1 MIPAYRIIHKGCNAM
16 AVTNSSD
23 GQLMFTPASVVDL
36 LLQIDEL
43 KDKTIIIAETPDG
56 QLQLTVGDSIYM
68 IDDDSSESIEVED
81 EVVDII
87 EETNSNAFEELEDGL
102 EVTEEPI
109 EGGIIKDAVKS
120 LLLGGMI
127 KFAKKHLLN

>member
-1 MIPAYRIIHKGCNAM
+1 MGNRNN
-16 AVTNSSD
+16 TE
-23 GQLMFTPASVVDL
+23 GQLMFTSAAVVDL

-56 QLQLTVGDSIYM
+56 QLQLTIGDSIYM
-68 IDDDSSESIEVED
+68 IDDDSSETVEVED
-81 EVVDII
+81 EVVDVI
-87 EETNSNAFEELEDGL
+87 EETNSDAFVEIEEELEIS
-102 EVTEEPI
+102 EEPI
-109 EGGIIKDAVKS
+109 EGGMIKDAVKS

>member
-1 MIPAYRIIHKGCNAM
+1 MEIKN
-16 AVTNSSD
+16 NSD

-43 KDKTIIIAETPDG
+43 KNKTIIIAETPDG
-56 QLQLTVGDSIYM
+56 QIQLTIGDSIYL
-68 IDDDSSESIEVED
+68 IDDDSSESVEVEE

-87 EETNSNAFEELEDGL
+87 EETNSTAFEELEDGL
-102 EVTEEPI
+102 DVSEEPI
-109 EGGIIKDAVKS
+109 EGGIIKEAVKS

>member
-1 MIPAYRIIHKGCNAM
+1 M
-16 AVTNSSD
+16 AISSNSDS
-23 GQLMFTPASVVDL
+23 QLMFTPASVVDL

-56 QLQLTVGDSIYM
+56 KLQLTIGDSIYM
-68 IDDDSSESIEVED
+68 IDDNSSESIEVED

-87 EETNSNAFEELEDGL
+87 EETNSDAFEEIEDGL
-102 EVTEEPI
+102 EVSEQPV
-109 EGGIIKDAVKS
+109 EGGIIKEAVKS

>member
-1 MIPAYRIIHKGCNAM
+1 M
-16 AVTNSSD
+16 AVINNSDS
-23 GQLMFTPASVVDL
+23 QLMFTPASVIDL

-56 QLQLTVGDSIYM
+56 QLQLTIGDSIYM
-68 IDDDSSESIEVED
+68 IDDNSSEPVEVED
-81 EVVDII
+81 DIVDII
-87 EETNSNAFEELEDGL
+87 EETNSTAFEEIEDGL
-102 EVTEEPI
+102 EVSEEPI
-109 EGGIIKDAVKS
+109 EGGIIKEAVKS

>member
-1 MIPAYRIIHKGCNAM
+1 M
-16 AVTNSSD
+16 AITNTAD

-43 KDKTIIIAETPDG
+43 KNQTIIIAETPDG
-56 QLQLTVGDSIYM
+56 QLQLTIGNSIYM
-68 IDDDSSESIEVED
+68 IDDNSSESVEVED
-81 EVVDII
+81 DVVDII
-87 EETNSNAFEELEDGL
+87 EETNSTAFEEIEEEL
-102 EVTEEPI
+102 EVSEEPI
-109 EGGIIKDAVKS
+109 EGGIIKEAVKS

>member
-1 MIPAYRIIHKGCNAM
+1 MRKYTKISAA
-16 AVTNSSD
+16 TTESNS
-23 GQLMFTPASVVDL
+23 QLMFTPASVVDL

-56 QLQLTVGDSIYM
+56 QLQLTIGDSIYM
-68 IDDDSSESIEVED
+68 IDDNSSESVEVED
-81 EVVDII
+81 EIVDII
-87 EETNSNAFEELEDGL
+87 EETNSDAFEEIEGELEIN
-102 EVTEEPI
+102 EEPI

>member
-1 MIPAYRIIHKGCNAM
+1 M
-16 AVTNSSD
+16 AVINSSD

-56 QLQLTVGDSIYM
+56 QLQLTVGDSIYL
-68 IDDDSSESIEVED
+68 IDDDSSEPVEVED

-102 EVTEEPI
+102 EVTEAPI
-109 EGGIIKDAVKS
+109 KGGIIKDAVKS

>member
-1 MIPAYRIIHKGCNAM
+1 
-16 AVTNSSD
+16 
-23 GQLMFTPASVVDL
+23 
-36 LLQIDEL
+36 
-43 KDKTIIIAETPDG
+43 
-56 QLQLTVGDSIYM
+56 M
-68 IDDDSSESIEVED
+68 IDDTSSEPVEVED

-87 EETNSNAFEELEDGL
+87 EEANSSAFEELEDGL